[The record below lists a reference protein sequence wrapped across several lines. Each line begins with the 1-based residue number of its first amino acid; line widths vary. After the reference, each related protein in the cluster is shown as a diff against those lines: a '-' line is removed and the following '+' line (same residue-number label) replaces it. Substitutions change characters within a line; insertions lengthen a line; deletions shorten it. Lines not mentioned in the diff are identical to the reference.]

1 MYLSDCSLSCI
12 VKLWYN
18 VPYQQEIKRERSE
31 HLISSDMVTT
41 ESMSAA
47 AQRLLCR
54 RILEYKGKGKVK
66 EREGKYMKK
75 EFDLLSL
82 GEIMLRLSP
91 PSNERMTRGDTFSKQ
106 AGGAELNSATGAA
119 MLGLRCGIISKLPA
133 NDLGMYIKN
142 RVRLCGVSD
151 DFLVYDESKDARLG
165 VYYYESGAYP
175 RKPRIV
181 YDRKNTSFIKL
192 SIDDF
197 HENIFGSA
205 RCFHTSGITLALDPE
220 IRATAIEMIK
230 RFKEQGTIISFDVN
244 FRGNLWSGPE
254 AKACIETILPYVDI
268 FFCSEETA
276 RLTFL
281 KEGDAKSIMKSF
293 TKDYP
298 ISIVASTQRIVHS
311 PKRHTFGSIIYSAK
325 DDTYYE
331 EAPYADIEV
340 VDRIGSGDAY
350 ISGVLYGLLSHEGE
364 YQRALEYGN
373 AISSLKN
380 TIPGDL
386 LSTDLKEIESIIKE
400 HKSTGRISEMD
411 R

>member
-1 MYLSDCSLSCI
+1 
-12 VKLWYN
+12 
-18 VPYQQEIKRERSE
+18 
-31 HLISSDMVTT
+31 
-41 ESMSAA
+41 
-47 AQRLLCR
+47 
-54 RILEYKGKGKVK
+54 
-66 EREGKYMKK
+66 MKK

-91 PSNERMTRGDTFSKQ
+91 PSNERITRGDSFSKQ

-151 DFLVYDESKDARLG
+151 DYLVYDESRDARLG
-165 VYYYESGAYP
+165 VYYYENGAYP

-181 YDRKNTSFIKL
+181 YDRKHTSINTLRADEFDESL
-192 SIDDF
+192 YA
-197 HENIFGSA
+197 SA
-205 RCFHTSGITLALDPE
+205 RCFHTSGITLALSQPLRD
-220 IRATAIEMIK
+220 TAITMIRK
-230 RFKEQGTIISFDVN
+230 FKEQGALISFDVN
-244 FRGNLWSGPE
+244 FRGNLWTGAQARE
-254 AKACIETILPYVDI
+254 CIESILPYVDI
-268 FFCSEETA
+268 FFCSEDTA

-293 TKDYP
+293 TDDYP

-325 DDTYYE
+325 ENVYYE
-331 EAPYADIEV
+331 ETPYADIEV

-350 ISGVLYGLLSHEGE
+350 ISGVLYGLLSHEGD
-364 YQRALEYGN
+364 YRRALEYGN
-373 AISSLKN
+373 AVSALKN

-386 LSTDLKEIESIIKE
+386 LSTDLKEIEGIINE
-400 HKSTGRISEMD
+400 HKSSGRVAEMD

>member
-1 MYLSDCSLSCI
+1 
-12 VKLWYN
+12 
-18 VPYQQEIKRERSE
+18 
-31 HLISSDMVTT
+31 
-41 ESMSAA
+41 
-47 AQRLLCR
+47 
-54 RILEYKGKGKVK
+54 
-66 EREGKYMKK
+66 MKK

-151 DFLVYDESKDARLG
+151 DYLVYDESRDARLG

-181 YDRKNTSFIKL
+181 YDRKNTSINKL
-192 SIDDF
+192 SVNDF
-197 HENIFGSA
+197 DEKIYSSA
-205 RCFHTSGITLALDPE
+205 RCFHTSGITLALSLE
-220 IRATAIEMIK
+220 LRATAIEMIR
-230 RFKEQGTIISFDVN
+230 RFKEHGTIISFDVN

-254 AKACIETILPYVDI
+254 AKECIESILPYVDI

-276 RLTFL
+276 KLTFL
-281 KEGDAKSIMKSF
+281 KEGDVKSIMKSF
-293 TKDYP
+293 TEDFP

-311 PKRHTFGSIIYSAK
+311 PKRHTFGSVIYSTK

-373 AISSLKN
+373 AVSSLKN

-386 LSTDLKEIESIIKE
+386 LSTDLKEIDGIIKE
-400 HKSTGRISEMD
+400 HKSTRSIAEMD

>member
-1 MYLSDCSLSCI
+1 
-12 VKLWYN
+12 
-18 VPYQQEIKRERSE
+18 
-31 HLISSDMVTT
+31 
-41 ESMSAA
+41 
-47 AQRLLCR
+47 
-54 RILEYKGKGKVK
+54 
-66 EREGKYMKK
+66 MKK
-75 EFDLLSL
+75 DFDLLSL

-91 PSNERMTRGDTFSKQ
+91 PSNERITRGDTFSKQ

-151 DFLVYDESKDARLG
+151 DYLVYDESRDARLG
-165 VYYYESGAYP
+165 VYYYENGAYP

-181 YDRKNTSFIKL
+181 YDRKHTSINTL
-192 SIDDF
+192 SADEFDESIY
-197 HENIFGSA
+197 HSA
-205 RCFHTSGITLALDPE
+205 RCFHTSGITLALSPALRD
-220 IRATAIEMIK
+220 TAITMIRK
-230 RFKEQGTIISFDVN
+230 FKEQGTLISFDVN
-244 FRGNLWSGPE
+244 FRGNLWTGAE
-254 AKACIETILPYVDI
+254 AKACIESILPYVDI
-268 FFCSEETA
+268 FFCSEDTA

-293 TKDYP
+293 TEDYP

-311 PKRHTFGSIIYSAK
+311 PKRHTFGSIIYSAAE
-325 DDTYYE
+325 DRFYE

-364 YQRALEYGN
+364 YQRALEFGN
-373 AISSLKN
+373 AVSALKN

-386 LSTDLKEIESIIKE
+386 LSTDLKEIEGIIGE
-400 HKSTGRISEMD
+400 HKSSGRIAEMD